1 MSRSTAGNIV
11 RASDFGESAMSS
23 LLKSCS
29 YILAVIERGQIADV
43 VKAVKELGQVDEG
56 ALLIGRYDLL
66 VRVGHY
72 DRSDLYRSVSEIRAM
87 PGIRATSTHIPF
99 EGFTKE
105 YTVDENDALAI
116 SLLRAQ
122 GSLPNVL
129 LQLKNL
135 EHVVEAHII
144 PGDWDLLTILHSKH
158 VEQILETAV
167 NQFEGVQG
175 IAKTETLI
183 AHQYFRKTPEATLS
197 VGTFVPQ
204 YAFERLKDGTVLGT
218 KRTS

>member
-1 MSRSTAGNIV
+1 
-11 RASDFGESAMSS
+11 MSS

-43 VKAVKELGQVDEG
+43 VKSVKELPQVEEG

-72 DRSDLYRSVSEIRAM
+72 ERSDLYKYVSEIRAM

-105 YTVDENDALAI
+105 YTVAENDAFAI

-122 GSLPNVL
+122 GPIPNVL
-129 LQLKNL
+129 SQLRTL
-135 EHVVEAHII
+135 EHVVEGHII
-144 PGDWDLLTILHSKH
+144 PGDWDLLAILHSKR

-167 NQFEGVQG
+167 NQFEGVHG
-175 IAKTETLI
+175 ISKTETLL
-183 AHQYFRKTPEATLS
+183 AHQYFRKTQDATVS
-197 VGTFVPQ
+197 VGTYVPQ
-204 YAFERLKDGTVLGT
+204 YAFERLKDRTVLGMPQG
-218 KRTS
+218 SS

>member
-1 MSRSTAGNIV
+1 
-11 RASDFGESAMSS
+11 MSS
-23 LLKSCS
+23 PLKTFS

-43 VKAVKELGQVDEG
+43 VRTVKELGQVEEG

-72 DRSDLYRSVSEIRAM
+72 DRSGLYRSVSEIRAM
-87 PGIRATSTHIPF
+87 PGIRSTSTHIPF

-122 GSLPNVL
+122 GSLTDVL
-129 LQLKNL
+129 TRLKRL
-135 EHVVEAHII
+135 EHVVEGHII
-144 PGDWDLLTILHSKH
+144 PGDWDLLAILHSKK

-183 AHQYFRKTPEATLS
+183 ARQYFRKTHDATVS
-197 VGTFVPQ
+197 VGTYVPQ
-204 YAFERLKDGTVLGT
+204 YAFDKLKDT
-218 KRTS
+218 TSQD